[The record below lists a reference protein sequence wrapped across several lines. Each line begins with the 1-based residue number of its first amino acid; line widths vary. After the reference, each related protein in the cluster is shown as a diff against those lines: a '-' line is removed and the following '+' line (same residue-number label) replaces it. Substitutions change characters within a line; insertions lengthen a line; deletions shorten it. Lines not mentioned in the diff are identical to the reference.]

1 MSLPILNFILIIL
14 LFIGFIITNNS
25 NNNMQDN
32 DMFLILNL
40 LEKYGKQQ
48 KQIEQ
53 IAQHL
58 NIEIKD
64 EKEE

>member
-14 LFIGFIITNNS
+14 LFIGFIITNKS

-40 LEKYGKQQ
+40 LEKYEKQQ